1 MKCQAE
7 EDVKRKK
14 KNHAQSEKDRRELS
28 NHYVRNM
35 KTLTF
40 SKCNKG
46 ITSRTP
52 HNKDEEAK
60 NEILRHSEA
69 FTMALMHRMN
79 RLEHEISCH
88 IASRQE
94 SVVSHDDRSS
104 YEGFRE
110 RQNRVSFPA
119 ASFHRGPTASSNQP
133 ATCTTSM
140 PSISPRL
147 YDANVDRSSMKAYVE
162 CFGTQACGTWLEE
175 VLKDAAEIA
184 HKRNEPL
191 KRAVN
196 AARSRGEPLTK
207 NLLDRELD

>member
-1 MKCQAE
+1 MDNLASISSGAATYSVRQRAFLDETYNDELDPLRRLSNNSTPVRPSSSTSTSFSTNQDDWNGESRESGRGNTKRQAE

-35 KTLTF
+35 RTLTF

-79 RLEHEISCH
+79 RLEHEISSY

-94 SVVSHDDRSS
+94 NVFAHDDRSS
-104 YEGFRE
+104 YEGFKE
-110 RQNRVSFPA
+110 R
-119 ASFHRGPTASSNQP
+119 
-133 ATCTTSM
+133 
-140 PSISPRL
+140 
-147 YDANVDRSSMKAYVE
+147 
-162 CFGTQACGTWLEE
+162 
-175 VLKDAAEIA
+175 
-184 HKRNEPL
+184 
-191 KRAVN
+191 
-196 AARSRGEPLTK
+196 
-207 NLLDRELD
+207 